1 MRTVK
6 VAWRQKQWANEMKLL
21 RWLIIFSSVLAV
33 SLFRPATTFS
43 QNILK
48 IKPRQP
54 IICYQSFENNHV
66 HVGVSEKFKAFRQ
79 GAAGRI
85 KTATIEVEY
94 VNFPP
99 DNLAKN
105 SFEYAVNIWEAEL
118 ISTVPIRIRAEW
130 RSLASGVLGQAI
142 WGSAYANF
150 RGEQHMNTFY
160 PVALAE
166 KITGREINGA
176 SEADIVASLSSQ
188 ASWYF
193 GTDGNTPSGKMDM
206 VTIVLHEIA
215 HGLGFS
221 DTYDVEEAQGSV
233 GLPNDG
239 DSVPLIFDV
248 FVENKKDQNLLHH
261 FQSPSAA
268 LASQLQS
275 SEVFFDG
282 PLTLQASKGTRPEL
296 FAPSSFDNGS
306 SISHLDESTF
316 SATADT
322 NRLMT
327 PQIAFAEAI
336 HAPGSVLMAMLADMG
351 WVYTLIDHQP
361 LADTERKDGR
371 GYVVQTRVRSD
382 NGYDPASVKIHYTS
396 DGINYTIDNMIATAN
411 PDEFRY
417 TLPGTTVDKAYSY
430 FISVTDVQ
438 NRIFTNPGKL
448 QQPGKDPE
456 QGTHFFSIGSDLQQ
470 PVIVHEPVQFISENA
485 PALKLIAEVT
495 DNLGVKE
502 VIVEYAINSA
512 PAQTAVLTKDAA
524 NIFSVVI
531 NLPPTKV
538 GDEVRYRFIARD
550 RAQQEN
556 IARAPEEGFFLVHV
570 TGILPVQQS
579 YSNDFNQP
587 STHFFGNGFAIQ
599 TPAGFENG
607 AIHSEHP
614 YDNGSGPNNQSNYT
628 YQLQIPIR
636 IREIDP
642 LIRFDEIVLV
652 EPGEDGSSFGDD
664 NFFDFVAVEGSTD
677 GGMTWKPFSA
687 GYDSRDYS
695 VWLTRYKQQIV
706 NDNSQSNGDPELYRT
721 RSINMLENGNFSE
734 GDEVLIRFRLFAD
747 QFAYGWGWAID
758 NLSIQAPV
766 TSAEKPV
773 AHTFQLYPVPA
784 ATELRVNLTSVS
796 PGPLHFVIINVQGV
810 QLYSHTMHAQNGEV
824 SLLIDVSHLQDG
836 LYFFKARTSTQAYIS
851 KFTKKAP

>member
-1 MRTVK
+1 MMK
-6 VAWRQKQWANEMKLL
+6 VASGQKYVPCKKKLV
-21 RWLIIFSSVLAV
+21 RCFIISCSVIAV
-33 SLFRPATTFS
+33 SLFGPATSYS
-43 QNILK
+43 QDILK
-48 IKPRQP
+48 IKPREP

-85 KTATIEVEY
+85 KSATIEVEY
-94 VNFPP
+94 INFPAN
-99 DNLAKN
+99 NLARN
-105 SFEYAVNIWEAEL
+105 AFEYAVKIWETEL

-150 RGEQHMNTFY
+150 GGEQHMNTFY

-166 KITGREINGA
+166 KITGREINGSA
-176 SEADIVASLSSQ
+176 EADIVASFNSQ

-215 HGLGFS
+215 HGLGFT

-239 DSVPLIFDV
+239 DSVPFIFDV
-248 FVENKKDQNLLHH
+248 FVENKTDQNLLHG
-261 FQSPSAA
+261 FQSPSTA
-268 LASQLQS
+268 LATQLQS
-275 SEVFFDG
+275 SDVFFDS
-282 PLTLQASKGTRPEL
+282 PLAVQALKGTRPEL

-316 SATADT
+316 STIPDA

-336 HAPGSVLMAMLADMG
+336 HSPGSVLMAMLADIG

-371 GYVVQTRVRSD
+371 GYVVQTRIRSD
-382 NGYDPASVKIHYTS
+382 NGYDRASVKIHYTS
-396 DGINYTIDNMIATAN
+396 DGTNYTVANMVATAN

-448 QQPGKDPE
+448 QEPGKEPE

-470 PVIVHEPVQFISENA
+470 PVIVHEAVQFISENA
-485 PALKLIAEVT
+485 DALKLTAEVT

-502 VIVEYAINSA
+502 VIAEYAVNSA
-512 PAQTAVLTKDAA
+512 PVQTAVMTKDAA

-550 RAQQEN
+550 LAQQEN
-556 IARAPEEGFFLVHV
+556 IARVPEEGFFLIHV
-570 TGILPVQQS
+570 TGILPVQES
-579 YSNDFNQP
+579 YSNDFNEP
-587 STHFFGNGFAIQ
+587 SNDFFGNGFAIQ
-599 TPAGFENG
+599 TPVGFENG
-607 AIHSEHP
+607 ALHSEHP

-628 YQLQIPIR
+628 YQLQIPIS
-636 IREIDP
+636 IRDIDP

-652 EPGEDGSSFGDD
+652 EPGEEGSVFGDD
-664 NFFDFVAVEGSTD
+664 NFFDFVVVEGSTD
-677 GGMTWKPFSA
+677 DGMSWKPFSP

-695 VWLTRYKQQIV
+695 AWLNRYKQEIF
-706 NDNSQSNGDPELYRT
+706 NDNSESRGDPELFRT
-721 RSINMLENGNFSE
+721 RSIDMLENGNFSE
-734 GDEVLIRFRLFAD
+734 GDVVLIRFRLFAD

-766 TSAEKPV
+766 TSGEQPV
-773 AHTFQLYPVPA
+773 SQGFQLYPVPA

-796 PGPLHFVIINVQGV
+796 PGPVHFVIVNAQGV
-810 QLYSHTMHAQNGEV
+810 QLFSHMMHPQNGEADLV
-824 SLLIDVSHLQDG
+824 IDVSDFQDG
-836 LYFFKARTSTQAYIS
+836 LYILKAHTSTQVYIR

>member
-1 MRTVK
+1 
-6 VAWRQKQWANEMKLL
+6 MKLL
-21 RWLIIFSSVLAV
+21 RWLIIFCSVMAV
-33 SLFRPATTFS
+33 SIFSPTTS
-43 QNILK
+43 VGQNTLK
-48 IKPRQP
+48 IKPREP
-54 IICYQSFENNHV
+54 IICYQSFENTHV

-79 GAAGRI
+79 GTAGRI

-94 VNFPP
+94 INFPA
-99 DNLAKN
+99 DNLARN
-105 SFEYAVNIWEAEL
+105 AFEYAVDIWESEL
-118 ISTVPIRIRAEW
+118 TSTVPIRIRAEW
-130 RSLASGVLGQAI
+130 RSLGSGVLAQAI

-150 RGEQHMNTFY
+150 GGEQHMNTFY

-166 KITGREINGA
+166 KITRREINGT
-176 SEADIVASLSSQ
+176 SEADIVASFNSR

-215 HGLGFS
+215 HGLGFT

-239 DSVPLIFDV
+239 ESVPFIFDL
-248 FVENKKDQNLLHH
+248 FVENKTDENLLHD
-261 FQSPSAA
+261 FQSPSTA
-268 LASQLQS
+268 LAAQLQS
-275 SEVFFDG
+275 SDVFFDS
-282 PLTLQASKGTRPEL
+282 PLAVQALKGTRPEL

-316 SATADT
+316 STIPDA

-327 PQIAFAEAI
+327 PQIGFAEAI
-336 HAPGSVLMAMLADMG
+336 HSPGSVLMAMLGDIG

-371 GYVVQTRVRSD
+371 GYVVQTRIRSD

-396 DGINYTIDNMIATAN
+396 DGTNYTVANMVATAN

-438 NRIFTNPGKL
+438 KRIFTNPGKR
-448 QQPGKDPE
+448 QEPGKEPE
-456 QGTHFFSIGSDLQQ
+456 QATHFFSIGRDLRQ
-470 PVIVHEPVQFISENA
+470 PVIVHEAVQFISENA
-485 PALKLIAEVT
+485 SALKLTAEVT

-502 VIVEYAINSA
+502 VIIEYAVNGA
-512 PAQTAVLTKDAA
+512 PIQTAVMAKDAG

-531 NLPPTKV
+531 NLPPMNV

-550 RAQQEN
+550 LAQQEN
-556 IARAPEEGFFLVHV
+556 IARVPQEGFFLVHV
-570 TGILPVQQS
+570 TGILPVQES
-579 YSNDFNQP
+579 YSNDFNTP
-587 STHFFGNGFAIQ
+587 SNDFFGNGFAIQ
-599 TPAGFENG
+599 TPVSFENG

-636 IREIDP
+636 ISDVDP
-642 LIRFDEIVLV
+642 TIRFDEIVLV
-652 EPGEDGSSFGDD
+652 EPGEEGSVFGDD
-664 NFFDFVAVEGSTD
+664 NFFDFVVVEGSTD
-677 GGMTWKPFSA
+677 DGMSWKPFSP

-695 VWLTRYKQQIV
+695 AWLTRYKQEIV
-706 NDNSQSNGDPELYRT
+706 NDNSESRGDPELYRT

-766 TSAEKPV
+766 TSAEQPFSPV
-773 AHTFQLYPVPA
+773 FQLYPVPA
-784 ATELRVNLTSVS
+784 ATELHVNLTSLS
-796 PGPLHFVIINVQGV
+796 PGPVHFIIVNTQGA
-810 QLYSHTMHAQNGEV
+810 QLYSHRTHAEDGKAD
-824 SLLIDVSHLQDG
+824 LIIDVSHLQDG
-836 LYFFKARTSTQAYIS
+836 LYILKAHTSTQSYS
-851 KFTKKAP
+851 RKFTKKAR